1 MKIILHLF
9 NIKSIPLGENICED
23 LLEPVELVEAEEIV
37 TASLVVQPNLVVSP
51 RVNFHTADTAVM
63 AVAPVKDMRERRFSI
78 SSVQKCAQKF
88 KKAFSLPRI
97 GSKNKKYV
105 FQCE

>member
-1 MKIILHLF
+1 MFALI
-9 NIKSIPLGENICED
+9 NVGENICED

-37 TASLVVQPNLVVSP
+37 TANCNIHQHENLVVSP

-63 AVAPVKDMRERRFSI
+63 AVTPVKEMRDRKFSI
-78 SSVQKCAQKF
+78 SLMKGALRF

-97 GSKNKKYV
+97 GSKNKK
-105 FQCE
+105 